1 MDLREAARCFLDATG
16 LSKESVDEKLV
27 LLMDRP
33 DKLEVNNRE
42 LLVSETEFLY
52 RLRDELDFTI
62 L

>member
-1 MDLREAARCFLDATG
+1 MREAARCFLDATG